1 MASSGSAWIFV
12 VLAIL
17 VTPFAADISIDN
29 FPYHFCAMNGFANNY
44 FHTTT
49 CQGFVRV
56 KMYGKDRK
64 TLDEEIV
71 KLLEDHKVEASTK
84 ELCEIR
90 SFYFNKT
97 AWIFFKMP
105 DFTRVSDPIDRDV
118 SYWITDLPAK
128 KGFIPFPPKG
138 KWTIIGKGYEAS
150 QFKRLSK
157 QDIEKEHAICDPWNW
172 YFRHQ
177 DMDFRLSSGGRISLK
192 NPFKN
197 RNSTNKECDRLYQ
210 YEQNDPIA
218 EQHKILERPD
228 LVLNTRWGRE
238 FIRTQA
244 YSLHALHADRN
255 EADGNYH
262 FIFDYKDLKQL
273 EEFFNMERREKEVK
287 YYFCYLRPI
296 RYDLGELP
304 HGFVLPEV
312 EGMKL
317 WDPSIKIT
325 TAASTTTS
333 STTPMPD
340 TTSTHAVALEKPENV
355 TSSTTPPSQV
365 IWTKNEAEKPQN
377 NHTGKYV
384 VISVTVAFA
393 LSLIG
398 LGIMCVWAFR
408 R

>member
-1 MASSGSAWIFV
+1 MASSGSAWIFL

-17 VTPFAADISIDN
+17 ATPFAADISIDN

-105 DFTRVSDPIDRDV
+105 DFTRVSDPIDRNV
-118 SYWITDLPAK
+118 SFWITDLPGK
-128 KGFIPFPPKG
+128 VGFIPFPPKG

-157 QDIEKEHAICDPWNW
+157 EDIEKEHAICDPWNW

-177 DMDFRLSSGGRISLK
+177 DMDFRLSTGGRISLK

-197 RNSTNKECDRLYQ
+197 RNSTNKECDRYYQ

-218 EQHKILERPD
+218 EQLKILERPD
-228 LVLNTRWGRE
+228 LVLNTVWGRE
-238 FIRTQA
+238 FIRTQV
-244 YSLHALHADRN
+244 YSLHSLNADRN
-255 EADGNYH
+255 EADGSYH
-262 FIFDYKDLKQL
+262 FIFEYKNLKQL
-273 EEFFNMERREKEVK
+273 EEFLNRKRKINNIK
-287 YYFCYLRPI
+287 YTLCYLRPI
-296 RYDLGELP
+296 RHDLGELP
-304 HGFVLPEV
+304 HGFMLPEV
-312 EGMKL
+312 EERKL
-317 WDPSIKIT
+317 WDPSIRT
-325 TAASTTTS
+325 TTMGSTTEVTATPTPKTTS
-333 STTPMPD
+333 SMEDEQEDEEDDDEDEFENDDDEFEDPMECGVEMED
-340 TTSTHAVALEKPENV
+340 DDEDC
-355 TSSTTPPSQV
+355 
-365 IWTKNEAEKPQN
+365 EAWDDDE
-377 NHTGKYV
+377 
-384 VISVTVAFA
+384 
-393 LSLIG
+393 
-398 LGIMCVWAFR
+398 
-408 R
+408 